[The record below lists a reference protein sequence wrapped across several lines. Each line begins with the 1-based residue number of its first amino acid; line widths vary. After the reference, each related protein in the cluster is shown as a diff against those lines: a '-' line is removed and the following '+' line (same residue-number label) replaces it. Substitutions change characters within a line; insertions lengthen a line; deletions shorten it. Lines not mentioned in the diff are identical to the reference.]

1 VNQGAYLS
9 LCIARLGSQGMH
21 SQMQVTTE
29 VKIRLADAPL
39 TVHYRTTMTCL
50 TLTHCL
56 KEVNIF
62 SNGI

>member
-1 VNQGAYLS
+1 
-9 LCIARLGSQGMH
+9 
-21 SQMQVTTE
+21 MQVTTE